1 MAEATLDPN
10 ANALMANPLGAG
22 AADSAT
28 NLPSTGLGGQ
38 VTAPLSNDPGN
49 GLTETPSV
57 TGPLA
62 LLDNPAVKQALP
74 AIFGLI
80 SLAVC
85 VLFYLWMSAPTY
97 RSVYPGMSEAD
108 RQSAREALSA
118 AGFTSR
124 IDQNSGALEVEDTR
138 YHEARI
144 LLASQDI
151 PRSASL
157 GGMDSL
163 LEQGSMTTSRFMEQ
177 VSYRAAM
184 ESELAKSISEISTIK
199 AARVHLAEPKQ
210 SVFVRNQTPAKA
222 SVVVMPYPGR
232 VVTASQIRAIVHLV
246 SASIPYLPAE
256 NVAVVDNTGNLLTD
270 TEGESAMTLTNAQS
284 EHKRSLEMSYQR
296 RIEQILSSILGL
308 GNVRSEVDVALDF
321 TEVETTFEEFD
332 KGGQGPMT
340 RSESID
346 FEKDAMVSASGM
358 PGSFSN
364 TPPESPEMTATGAL
378 PENSGSDMSSMASSS
393 STRNYELDREIRYV
407 KQQVG
412 RIDRISVAVVINQD
426 FIPSAISQDGAAQ
439 GISAEELAQF
449 EDVVKGVIGF
459 SEDRG
464 DTVTVVPS
472 AFAVA
477 VDQLPELPWYKDS
490 EIVDLIKYG
499 ASLLLIL
506 AVLLFVARPI
516 IRANMPD
523 DDELDIPLAALDGE
537 LSDQDRQMIKLGEG
551 ETLEEI
557 KAKLKPKKSSI
568 PLDMLDTANTYD
580 DKVAVVRMLAAD
592 DAGRVANLLKRMIES

>member
-1 MAEATLDPN
+1 MAEATLDSN
-10 ANALMANPLGAG
+10 SNALMASPLGAG
-22 AADSAT
+22 APNPAS
-28 NLPSTGLGGQ
+28 NLPSAGLGGQ
-38 VTAPLSNDPGN
+38 VSAPLGDNLGN
-49 GLTETPSV
+49 GLTETPGI

-62 LLDNPAVKQALP
+62 ILENPAVKQALP
-74 AIFGLI
+74 AIFGLVA
-80 SLAVC
+80 LAVC
-85 VLFYLWMSAPTY
+85 VLFYLWVSAPTY

-124 IDQNSGALEVEDTR
+124 LDQNTGALEVEDKR

-151 PRSASL
+151 PRSASI

-199 AARVHLAEPKQ
+199 AARVHLAEPQQ

-232 VVTASQIRAIVHLV
+232 VVTLSQIRAIVHLV

-270 TEGESAMTLTNAQS
+270 SEGESAMTITNAQS
-284 EHKRSLEMSYQR
+284 DHKRSLEMGYQR

-346 FEKDAMVSASGM
+346 FEKDAMASASGM

-364 TPPESPEMTATGAL
+364 TPPEAPEMVASGAL
-378 PENSGSDMSSMASSS
+378 GDTNTSDMNSMASSS

-412 RIDRISVAVVINQD
+412 RIDRISVAVVVNQD
-426 FIPSAISQDGAAQ
+426 FLPSAVSEDGTPR
-439 GISAEELAQF
+439 GISPEELAQF
-449 EDVVKGVIGF
+449 TDVVKGVIGF
-459 SEDRG
+459 SEARG

-472 AFAVA
+472 SFAVP
-477 VDQLPELPWYKDS
+477 VDQMPDLPWYKDP
-490 EIVDLIKYG
+490 EMVDLFKYA

-516 IRANMPD
+516 IQANMPEE
-523 DDELDIPLAALDGE
+523 ELDIPQAALDGE
-537 LSDQDRQMIKLGEG
+537 LTDGDRQMIRLGEG

-568 PLDMLDTANTYD
+568 PMDMLDTANTYD
-580 DKVAVVRMLAAD
+580 DKVAVLRMLSAD
-592 DAGRVANLLKRMIES
+592 DAGRVANLLKRMIDT

>member
-10 ANALMANPLGAG
+10 SNALMASPLGAG
-22 AADSAT
+22 TAGSAS
-28 NLPSTGLGGQ
+28 NLPSAGLGGQ
-38 VTAPLSNDPGN
+38 VSAPLGDNLGN

-62 LLDNPAVKQALP
+62 ILENPAVKQALP

-80 SLAVC
+80 ALAVC
-85 VLFYLWMSAPTY
+85 VLFYLWVSAPTY

-118 AGFTSR
+118 AGFASR
-124 IDQNSGALEVEDTR
+124 IDQNSGALEVEEKR

-151 PRSASL
+151 PRSASI

-184 ESELAKSISEISTIK
+184 ESELAKSIAEISTIK
-199 AARVHLAEPKQ
+199 AARVHLAEPQQ

-232 VVTASQIRAIVHLV
+232 VVSLSQIRAIVHLV

-270 TEGESAMTLTNAQS
+270 TEGETAMTLTNAQS
-284 EHKRSLEMSYQR
+284 DHKRSLEMSYQR

-346 FEKDAMVSASGM
+346 FEKDAMVGASGM

-364 TPPESPEMTATGAL
+364 SPPVSPELSASGAL
-378 PENSGSDMSSMASSS
+378 PENSSSDMANMASSS

-412 RIDRISVAVVINQD
+412 RIDRISVAVVVNQD
-426 FIPSAISQDGAAQ
+426 FLAAAGSEDGNPQ
-439 GISAEELAQF
+439 GISEEELAQF
-449 EDVVKGVIGF
+449 VEVVKGVIGF
-459 SEDRG
+459 SEGRG

-472 AFAVA
+472 SFAVP
-477 VDQLPELPWYKDS
+477 VDQMPELPWYKDP
-490 EIVDLIKYG
+490 EMVDLIKYG

-516 IRANMPD
+516 IRANMPEE
-523 DDELDIPLAALDGE
+523 ELDIPLAALDGE
-537 LSDQDRQMIKLGEG
+537 LTDGDREMIKLGEG

-568 PLDMLDTANTYD
+568 PMDMLDTANTYD
-580 DKVAVVRMLAAD
+580 DKVAVLRMLSAD
-592 DAGRVANLLKRMIES
+592 DAGRVANLIKRMIDA